1 MKKFHKASCFVF
13 FLWLA
18 IISRSLNIYYV
29 NYFKTTNNLSEKSC
43 YLNSN
48 DINNLVIIAKKSV
61 QHFDIQ
67 PNPISMLSSNIPF
80 IIWPIVLNLNFI
92 PLYLIIDLRSK
103 INSLL
108 LIHFE
113 GSKYKDMM
121 SFS

>member
-1 MKKFHKASCFVF
+1 MKKFHKTSFFVF

-48 DINNLVIIAKKSV
+48 DINNHVIIVKKSV

-67 PNPISMLSSNIPF
+67 LNPISVLNLNFPF

-92 PLYLIIDLRSK
+92 PLYLIVDLRSK